1 MWVIYIQLILI
12 PSLFSYAIGESV
24 MFKLRKANVLISGL
38 GSVGVEI
45 AKNLILGGI
54 RNVTLHDNK
63 PVTWHDL
70 SAQYYVNE
78 SDLDK
83 NRVKSCFNELAELN
97 DSVKFILSTDQLSK
111 EFVSQFDVSPLKNTL
126 INFIILVGYSDRGLV
141 RSSSSS
147 Q

>member
-1 MWVIYIQLILI
+1 
-12 PSLFSYAIGESV
+12 

-63 PVTWHDL
+63 PVAWHDL

-78 SDLDK
+78 ADLGK
-83 NRVKSCFNELAELN
+83 NRAKSCFNKLAELN
-97 DSVKFILSTDQLSK
+97 DSVQSTLNTDQLSE
-111 EFVSQFDVSPLKNTL
+111 EFVSQFDVSPLKTL
-126 INFIILVGYSDRGLV
+126 
-141 RSSSSS
+141 
-147 Q
+147 